1 MNPSD
6 ANARAHGACAAVRLT
21 QSDAEHGCGEPMNPL
36 DGVAGFDLALL
47 PLVEEFLTRL
57 ERDGWLD
64 EAIARFERGDIEGGW
79 RALEAASRAA
89 QAAFAGMLNSYE
101 DDR

>member
-1 MNPSD
+1 MNPFD
-6 ANARAHGACAAVRLT
+6 TGT
-21 QSDAEHGCGEPMNPL
+21 
-36 DGVAGFDLALL
+36 GVDVVVM

-64 EAIARFERGDIEGGW
+64 DAIALIERGDIEGGW
-79 RALEAASRAA
+79 RALEAASCAA
-89 QAAFAGMLNSYE
+89 QAAFAGMLNSHE

>member
-1 MNPSD
+1 
-6 ANARAHGACAAVRLT
+6 
-21 QSDAEHGCGEPMNPL
+21 MNPL
-36 DGVAGFDLALL
+36 DGVTGVDLVDLL
-47 PLVEEFLTRL
+47 RFVELLTRL

-79 RALEAASRAA
+79 RALEAASCAA
-89 QAAFAGMLNSYE
+89 QAAFAGMLNSHE